1 MGKEYLTKERLE
13 EFKQELEVLKNEKR
27 NEVAQRLKQAKE
39 YGDLSENSEYAEARE
54 EQANV
59 ENRIF
64 ELEELMKNAITIEK
78 STDHSDTVQVG
89 STVTI
94 KKGAKVSTYT
104 IVGMYEAKPEEGR
117 ISDDS
122 PLGKAFLNRKAGDV
136 IDVTTPVGVAKYEIV
151 KVE

>member
-13 EFKQELEVLKNEKR
+13 EFKKELEYLKNEKR
-27 NEVAQRLKQAKE
+27 NEVAQRLRQAKE

-54 EQANV
+54 EQGNV
-59 ENRIF
+59 EGRIF
-64 ELEELMKNAITIEK
+64 ELEDLLKNAVTIEK
-78 STDHSDTVQVG
+78 TGTHAVVQVG

-94 KKGAKVSTYT
+94 KKGAKTSIYT
-104 IVGMYEAKPEEGR
+104 IVGMYEAKPEDGK

-122 PLGKAFLNRKAGDV
+122 PLGKAFMKHKEGDMV
-136 IDVTTPVGVAKYEIV
+136 EVTTPVGAVKYEIL